1 MPETIAVKFEIKW
14 LQILDETGK
23 CDEKLMPKLS
33 KEQILKMYEHM
44 QTARTFD
51 DILFKL
57 QREGRVLT
65 FAPGKGQEAAQVGSA
80 MAMENEDW
88 IAPAFRENTAFI
100 TRGIP
105 MEKIIQYW
113 GGDERGNDM
122 VAEKSLPVAIPVAG
136 HITYSVGFA
145 WAQKLQ
151 NKKGAVVLYFGDGAS
166 SKGDFYEG
174 LNMAG
179 VFKVPILAICQN
191 NQWAISV
198 PVKQQTAAETFAQ
211 KAIAMGFEGIK
222 VDGNDVFAM
231 YKATKEAL
239 EKIHA
244 GKGPVL
250 IEAYTYRLSDHTT
263 ADDAKKY
270 RDPKEVEKWLP
281 KDPIVRLKKYILAQ
295 KIATEADLQK
305 IDELAKKRI
314 NDEVKLSEQI
324 QPPDPKSIFEYTYA
338 QKPWFLL
345 EELEDFKE
353 HLKREGGN
361 L

>member
-1 MPETIAVKFEIKW
+1 MPETIAAKFEVKW

-33 KEQILKMYEHM
+33 KEQILKMYEYM
-44 QTARTFD
+44 QTGRTFD
-51 DILFKL
+51 EILFKL

-80 MAMENEDW
+80 MAMDKEDW

-100 TRGIP
+100 TRGFP

-113 GGDERGNDM
+113 GGDERGNSM
-122 VAEKSLPVAIPVAG
+122 AGFNSLPVAIPVAG

-145 WAQKLQ
+145 WARKLQ
-151 NKKGAVVLYFGDGAS
+151 KKKGAVVLYFGDGAS

-179 VFKVPILAICQN
+179 VFKAPILAVCQN

-198 PVKQQTAAETFAQ
+198 PVKKQTAAETFAQ

-239 EKIHA
+239 EKIRQ

-250 IEAYTYRLSDHTT
+250 IEAYTFRLSDHTT

-270 RDPKEVEKWLP
+270 RDPEEVKKWLP
-281 KDPIVRLKKYILAQ
+281 KDPIARLKKYILAQ

-305 IDELAKKRI
+305 IDEAARKKI
-314 NDEVKLSEQI
+314 DEAVKRSEAI
-324 QPPDPKSIFEYTYA
+324 QPANPQEIFGYTYS
-338 QKPWFLL
+338 QKPWHLL

-353 HLKREGGN
+353 HLAREGGK
-361 L
+361 

>member
-1 MPETIAVKFEIKW
+1 MPETIAAKFEIKW
-14 LQILDETGK
+14 LQILDENGK
-23 CDEKLMPKLS
+23 ADKALMPKLS

-51 DILFKL
+51 DILLKL

-65 FAPGKGQEAAQVGSA
+65 FAPGKGQEAAQVGSV
-80 MAMENEDW
+80 MAMDTEDW

-113 GGDERGNDM
+113 GGDERGNDLT
-122 VAEKSLPVAIPVAG
+122 KYNTLPVAVPVGG
-136 HITYSVGFA
+136 HLTYSVGFA
-145 WAQKLQ
+145 WALKAQK
-151 NKKGAVVLYFGDGAS
+151 KKGAVVIYFGDGAS

-179 VFKVPILAICQN
+179 VFKAPVLAICQN
-191 NQWAISV
+191 NQRAISV

-231 YKATKEAL
+231 YEATKEAL
-239 EKIHA
+239 EKIRA

-250 IEAYTYRLSDHTT
+250 IEVNTFS
-263 ADDAKKY
+263 
-270 RDPKEVEKWLP
+270 
-281 KDPIVRLKKYILAQ
+281 
-295 KIATEADLQK
+295 
-305 IDELAKKRI
+305 
-314 NDEVKLSEQI
+314 
-324 QPPDPKSIFEYTYA
+324 
-338 QKPWFLL
+338 
-345 EELEDFKE
+345 
-353 HLKREGGN
+353 
-361 L
+361 

>member
-1 MPETIAVKFEIKW
+1 MPETTTAKFEIKY

-23 CDEKLMPKLS
+23 ADEKLMPKLS
-33 KEQILKMYEHM
+33 KEQILRMYELM
-44 QTARTFD
+44 VEGRVFD

-65 FAPGKGQEAAQVGSA
+65 FAPGKGQEAAQVASV
-80 MAMENEDW
+80 MAMDKEDW
-88 IAPAFRENTAFI
+88 IAPAFRENTAMI
-100 TRGIP
+100 TRGLP

-113 GGDERGNDM
+113 SGDERGNDM
-122 VAEKSLPVAIPVAG
+122 VKDKVLPVAIPVGG
-136 HITYSVGFA
+136 HLTYSVGFA
-145 WAQKLQ
+145 WALKAQK
-151 NKKGAVVLYFGDGAS
+151 KKSAVVIFFGDGAT

-174 LNMAG
+174 LNFAG
-179 VFKVPILAICQN
+179 VIPAPVLAICQN

-198 PVKQQTAAETFAQ
+198 PVKNQTAAETFAQ

-324 QPPDPKSIFEYTYA
+324 QPPNPTDMFQYA
-338 QKPWFLL
+338 WGKKPWNVL
-345 EELEDFKE
+345 EQEEEFK
-353 HLKREGGN
+353 KRFK
-361 L
+361 